1 MNTAKE
7 IPNYRSIAIHLIN
20 ACRNIVDAYN
30 LIGLIG
36 FYLALHKQG
45 KLNETLYYDV
55 HRTFLDLGLPR
66 PIFLH
71 DICRNELSSQ
81 NARYIVSEILNI
93 NPDEYSL
100 AHIYEE
106 VISIL
111 SNAIGRSNSEFTQP
125 NELTELV
132 SKLQGDTTGKRIYN
146 PCAGIGSYQLANP
159 KANFISQEINSET
172 WAIGCIRLFLN
183 GIDPSAYYNENS
195 LEIWKGDTEL
205 FDAIISTPPFG
216 ISLYRKDLYPFYSK
230 FRHNGIEGFMIE
242 KALNSLKEN
251 GTALFVISLNFL
263 FNNIELEFRKYMA
276 RNGFIH
282 SVILLP
288 SKLFSFTSIPTVVIK
303 ITKQRNDRIL
313 MTDGS
318 SFYSKGKDRN
328 IMDTNKLLS
337 AIENK
342 LPKFVKEI
350 SLDELSENEF
360 NLNPSL
366 YINSPIDAIE
376 VPEGY
381 RLCKLKEL
389 VSYHNGGR
397 CKKEEA
403 IFIKGQDLSNEKFDF
418 IKTFQDLPS
427 EKISKSHS
435 KLDKDLLLILRIGN
449 LKPTLFKY
457 NEEVDVCCNP
467 NILSFE
473 VNQELVYPQYLV
485 NELSKEYVV
494 KQVSARSTGIM
505 PSISK
510 KDFLEIEILMPA
522 LEKQGLE
529 VQKAMFENEKYNFSL
544 AKAKELGLESLLEK
558 QRIDFIE
565 EIRIKKHSL
574 RQYIGDITSG
584 VSGLIKYVDR
594 NNLGNMIYSEVLN
607 MTLSEH
613 LKRLSDTIEEMESK
627 FDLLTQTN
635 GFGLASK
642 VDIKKI
648 LKCFKSKNNYQVEY
662 LVDEECEKMDAYTLI
677 NKDDLKEV
685 IHNIISNAVMHGF
698 IKGRNNNIIR
708 IRLSYDKEE
717 NMHVIQISN
726 NGKPMPKGMDT
737 KRFGIKGEIAG
748 DTGNDGIGGYRVKS
762 IVEHFKGSY
771 SVENDPESLFPV
783 QITIKLPKIDR

>member
-1 MNTAKE
+1 MGNAKE
-7 IPNYRSIAIHLIN
+7 MPNYRSIAFHLIN
-20 ACRNIVDAYN
+20 TCRDFADTYNI
-30 LIGLIG
+30 IGFIG

-45 KLNETLYYDV
+45 NLNETSYYDGLSAY
-55 HRTFLDLGLPR
+55 LDLELSR
-66 PIFLH
+66 PIYLH
-71 DICRNELSSQ
+71 DVCRNESSLK
-81 NARYIVSEILNI
+81 NVRYIVQEIHRI
-93 NPDEYSL
+93 NPLAYSL

-106 VISIL
+106 VISIV
-111 SNAIGRSNSEFTQP
+111 SNAVGRGNSVFTQP
-125 NELTELV
+125 CELTEFV
-132 SKLQGDTTGKRIYN
+132 SKLHGDTTGKHIYN
-146 PCAGIGSYQLANP
+146 PFAGVASYQLANP

-172 WAIGCIRLFLN
+172 WAIGCIRLFLH
-183 GIDPSAYYNENS
+183 GINPSGFYNENS
-195 LEIWKGDTEL
+195 LELWKGDAEK
-205 FDAIISTPPFG
+205 FDSIISTPPFG
-216 ISLYRKDLYPFYSK
+216 IPLHKRDLYPFYSK
-230 FRHNGIEGFMIE
+230 FKHNIVEGFMIE
-242 KALNSLKEN
+242 KALDSLKEN
-251 GTALFVISLNFL
+251 GTAQFVISLNFL
-263 FNNIELEFRKYMA
+263 FSSLEQEFRKYMA
-276 RNGFIH
+276 LNGFIH

-288 SKLFSFTSIPTVVIK
+288 SKLFSFTSLPTAVIK
-303 ITKQRNDRIL
+303 MTRQRNDRIL
-313 MTDGS
+313 MIDGS
-318 SFYSKGKDRN
+318 SFYFKGKNRN
-328 IMDTNKLLS
+328 ILHTNGLLS

-342 LPKFVKEI
+342 LTKFVKEI
-350 SLDELSENEF
+350 SFDEISEKEF

-366 YINSPIDAIE
+366 YVNNPMDVIE

-389 VSYHNGGR
+389 VSYHNSGR
-397 CKKEEA
+397 CQKEQA

-418 IKTFQDLPS
+418 VRTFQDLS
-427 EKISKSHS
+427 FEKPNRNYTL
-435 KLDKDLLLILRIGN
+435 LDKDLLLILRIGN

-457 NEEVDVCCNP
+457 NEGVDVCCNS

-473 VNQELVYPQYLV
+473 VNQKLVYPQYLA
-485 NELSKEYVV
+485 NELSKDYVV
-494 KQVSARSTGIM
+494 KQVSARSIGIM

-510 KDFLEIEILMPA
+510 KDFLEIEILIPA

-529 VQKAMFENEKYNFSL
+529 VQKAMYENEKYNFSL

-565 EIRIKKHSL
+565 EIRIKKHNL

-635 GFGLASK
+635 GFGLPSK
-642 VDIKKI
+642 VDIKKV
-648 LKCFKSKNNYQVEY
+648 LKCYKSKNNYQVEY
-662 LVDEECEKMDAYTLI
+662 SIDEEYEKMDAYTLI

-698 IKGRNNNIIR
+698 IKGKNNNIIR
-708 IRLSYDKEE
+708 IILSYDKEE

-771 SVENDPESLFPV
+771 SVENDPDSLFPV
-783 QITIKLPKIDR
+783 QITVKLPKID

>member
-1 MNTAKE
+1 MSNAKGM
-7 IPNYRSIAIHLIN
+7 PNYRSIAIHLIN
-20 ACRNIVDAYN
+20 TCRNFVDAYN

-36 FYLALHKQG
+36 FYLVLHKQG
-45 KLNETLYYDV
+45 KLNETLYCDV
-55 HRTFLDLGLPR
+55 HRTFLDLGLAR

-71 DICRNELSSQ
+71 DICRNEFSSQ
-81 NARYIVSEILNI
+81 NTRYIVPEILNI
-93 NPDEYSL
+93 NPNEYSL

-132 SKLQGDTTGKRIYN
+132 SRLHGDTTGKRIYN

-183 GIDPSAYYNENS
+183 GIEPSTFYNENS
-195 LEIWKGDTEL
+195 LEIWKGDTGL

-216 ISLYRKDLYPFYSK
+216 FSLQRKDLYPFYSK

-242 KALNSLKEN
+242 RALNSLKEN
-251 GTALFVISLNFL
+251 GTALFVVSLNFL

-276 RNGFIH
+276 HNGFIH
-282 SVILLP
+282 SIILLP
-288 SKLFSFTSIPTVVIK
+288 SKLFPFTSIPAAVIK

-366 YINSPIDAIE
+366 YTNSPIDDIE

-427 EKISKSHS
+427 EKLNRSHS

-473 VNQELVYPQYLV
+473 VNQELVYPQYLA

-494 KQVSARSTGIM
+494 KQVSVRSTGIM

-510 KDFLEIEILMPA
+510 KDFLEIEILIPA

-529 VQKAMFENEKYNFSL
+529 IQKAMFENEKYNFSL

-574 RQYIGDITSG
+574 RQYIGEITSG

-627 FDLLTQTN
+627 FALLTQTN
-635 GFGLASK
+635 GFGLAEK
-642 VDIKKI
+642 VDIKKV
-648 LKCFKSKNNYQVEY
+648 LKCFKSKNNYQIEY

-717 NMHVIQISN
+717 SMHVIQISN
-726 NGKPMPKGMDT
+726 NGKHMPKGMDT

-783 QITIKLPKIDR
+783 QITIKLPKID

>member
-1 MNTAKE
+1 MSNTKE
-7 IPNYRSIAIHLIN
+7 MSNYKNIAIHLIN
-20 ACRNIVDAYN
+20 TCRNFVDTYN
-30 LIGLIG
+30 IIGVLG

-45 KLNETLYYDV
+45 KLNEISYYE
-55 HRTFLDLGLPR
+55 RLKIYLDLGLSR

-71 DICRNELSSQ
+71 DICKNEFSI
-81 NARYIVSEILNI
+81 NNINYIVQEIQSI
-93 NPDEYSL
+93 NPNKYSL

-106 VISIL
+106 IISIV
-111 SNAIGRSNSEFTQP
+111 SNATSRGNSEFTQP
-125 NELTELV
+125 YELTEFV
-132 SKLQGDTTGKRIYN
+132 SKLYGNMTDKYIYN
-146 PCAGIGSYQLANP
+146 PYAGAASYQLANP
-159 KANFISQEINSET
+159 KANFVSQEINSET

-183 GIDPSAYYNENS
+183 GITSSNYYNENS
-195 LEIWKGDTEL
+195 LEVWKGDTEL

-216 ISLYRKDLYPFYSK
+216 IPLHRKDLYPFYSN
-230 FRHNGIEGFMIE
+230 FRHDGIEGFMIE

-251 GTALFVISLNFL
+251 GTAQFVIPLNFL
-263 FNNIELEFRKYMA
+263 FNRLEQGFRKHMA
-276 RNGFIH
+276 LNGFIH
-282 SVILLP
+282 SITLLP
-288 SKLFSFTSIPTVVIK
+288 SKLFTSTSIPTAVIK
-303 ITKQRNDRIL
+303 ITKQHNDRIL

-318 SFYSKGKDRN
+318 SFFFKGKDRN
-328 IMDTNKLLS
+328 IIDTNRLLS

-342 LPKFVKEI
+342 LPPFVKEI

-366 YINSPIDAIE
+366 YINNPINSI
-376 VPEGY
+376 VIPEGY
-381 RLCKLKEL
+381 RLSKLKEL
-389 VSYHNGGR
+389 VSYHNGGK
-397 CKKEEA
+397 CQKNEA
-403 IFIKGQDLSNEKFDF
+403 ILVKGQDLSNEKFDF
-418 IKTFQDLPS
+418 VKTFQDLPS
-427 EKISKSHS
+427 EKLNRNHTL
-435 KLDKDLLLILRIGN
+435 LDKDLLLILRIGN
-449 LKPTLFKY
+449 LKPTLFKCK
-457 NEEVDVCCNP
+457 EGVIVCCNP

-473 VNQELVYPQYLV
+473 VNQELVYPLYLV

-494 KQVSARSTGIM
+494 KQVSAKSTGII

-510 KDFLEIEILMPA
+510 RDILEIEILIPA

-529 VQKAMFENEKYNFSL
+529 IQKAMYENEKYNFSL

-584 VSGLIKYVDR
+584 VSGLIKYIDR
-594 NNLGNMIYSEVLN
+594 NNLGNMVYSEVLN

-635 GFGLASK
+635 GFGLPSK
-642 VDIKKI
+642 VDIKKV
-648 LKCFKSKNNYQVEY
+648 LKCYKSKNNYQVSY
-662 LVDEECEKMDAYTLI
+662 SVDEEYEKMDAYTLI

-685 IHNIISNAVMHGF
+685 IQNIISNAIMHGF

-708 IRLSYDKEE
+708 IILSYDKEE

-771 SVENDPESLFPV
+771 SVENDPDSLFPV
-783 QITIKLPKIDR
+783 QITIKLPKID

>member
-1 MNTAKE
+1 MSNAKGM
-7 IPNYRSIAIHLIN
+7 PNYRSIAIHLIN
-20 ACRNIVDAYN
+20 TCRNFVDAYN

-45 KLNETLYYDV
+45 KLNETLYCDV
-55 HRTFLDLGLPR
+55 HRTFLDLGLAR

-71 DICRNELSSQ
+71 DICRNEFSSQ
-81 NARYIVSEILNI
+81 NTRYIVPEILNI
-93 NPDEYSL
+93 NPNEYSL

-132 SKLQGDTTGKRIYN
+132 SRLQGDTTGKRIYN

-183 GIDPSAYYNENS
+183 GIEPSTFYNENS
-195 LEIWKGDTEL
+195 LEIWKGDTGL

-216 ISLYRKDLYPFYSK
+216 FSLHRKDLYPFYSK

-263 FNNIELEFRKYMA
+263 FSNIELEFRKYMA
-276 RNGFIH
+276 HNGFIH
-282 SVILLP
+282 SIILLP
-288 SKLFSFTSIPTVVIK
+288 SKLFSFTSIPAAVIK

-366 YINSPIDAIE
+366 YTNSPIDDIE

-427 EKISKSHS
+427 EKLNRSHS

-473 VNQELVYPQYLV
+473 VNQELVYPQYLA

-510 KDFLEIEILMPA
+510 KTFL
-522 LEKQGLE
+522 
-529 VQKAMFENEKYNFSL
+529 
-544 AKAKELGLESLLEK
+544 
-558 QRIDFIE
+558 R
-565 EIRIKKHSL
+565 
-574 RQYIGDITSG
+574 
-584 VSGLIKYVDR
+584 
-594 NNLGNMIYSEVLN
+594 
-607 MTLSEH
+607 
-613 LKRLSDTIEEMESK
+613 
-627 FDLLTQTN
+627 
-635 GFGLASK
+635 
-642 VDIKKI
+642 
-648 LKCFKSKNNYQVEY
+648 
-662 LVDEECEKMDAYTLI
+662 
-677 NKDDLKEV
+677 
-685 IHNIISNAVMHGF
+685 
-698 IKGRNNNIIR
+698 
-708 IRLSYDKEE
+708 
-717 NMHVIQISN
+717 
-726 NGKPMPKGMDT
+726 
-737 KRFGIKGEIAG
+737 
-748 DTGNDGIGGYRVKS
+748 
-762 IVEHFKGSY
+762 
-771 SVENDPESLFPV
+771 
-783 QITIKLPKIDR
+783 